1 MNICLSKWIF
11 RQNVK
16 RKISQKSSV
25 GRTVVPISSSL
36 DDPIKW
42 ISAAIFTLSPKYS
55 PMSWVMSKR
64 CDKIL
69 SRKFQLIVNCFQF
82 YLPKV
87 LIIVGSSF
95 SIVKNSS
102 CLHHWISKLCLKA
115 WICRFE
121 IIFMQQSMW
130 ISFIFVR
137 NHLPFSLLLLNIF
150 VFKIY

>member
-1 MNICLSKWIF
+1 MNIQAKREEENKPEILCGPYRRANFLFTWWSHQVNFSGHIHSFAKIF
-11 RQNVK
+11 NH
-16 RKISQKSSV
+16 
-25 GRTVVPISSSL
+25 
-36 DDPIKW
+36 
-42 ISAAIFTLSPKYS
+42 
-55 PMSWVMSKR
+55 VMSKR

-95 SIVKNSS
+95 PMVKNSS

-137 NHLPFSLLLLNIF
+137 NHLLFSLLLLNIF